1 MKTFAPLIAALLLMP
16 AAARAD
22 AIKDID
28 LAGSMLVRQILK
40 RTDIKGKNVA
50 ILPFENPE
58 NVATELGRLISE
70 GMEDGVINSGR
81 FTVLDRAYVTR
92 MMNEIAMSASG
103 LTDAR
108 TAIEIGKMKAAAYL
122 LVGRTEPIGRKRLRV
137 KVRLLETATAKL
149 VATAKA
155 DMRFS
160 RDLRALYAQAAVLDA
175 AAVGFFGEES
185 SGDVVFI
192 DRPGKSC
199 KWIEAKAKAPVRGDP
214 AAARAAAIAL
224 ARRKATQKLL
234 GQTPSAE
241 PNFSESAFRGQLE
254 KVLRATRSSRVSEES
269 IVDEGRQGKDYHVT
283 IETCL
288 RPLNR
293 KNKDFRVE
301 LMLNQNRFFSGQE
314 ASAILTTTKNAYI
327 YLFSVDF
334 DQNATR
340 VFPVE
345 GARGHR
351 SKAGKPFI
359 YPSERHRKDGV
370 TFGAELPEGA
380 GSSIEMLRV
389 VAVRR
394 DVEKLLDDAKTYP
407 EVVRKLE
414 GSGAAWAEDVRV
426 FTIYTP

>member
-16 AAARAD
+16 ASARAD

-28 LAGSMLVRQILK
+28 TAGSMLVRQILK
-40 RTDIKGKNVA
+40 GTDIKGKNVA

-58 NVATELGRLISE
+58 NVPTELGRLISE

-92 MMNEIAMSASG
+92 MMNEIALSASG

-108 TAIEIGKMKAAAYL
+108 TAIKIGKMKAAAYL

-149 VATAKA
+149 VATAKT

-160 RDLRALYAQAAVLDA
+160 RDLRTLYAQAAVLDA

-288 RPLNR
+288 RPLDR
-293 KNKDFRVE
+293 KSKGFRVE

-389 VAVRR
+389 IAVRSN
-394 DVEKLLDDAKTYP
+394 VGKLLDDAKTYP

-414 GSGAAWAEDVRV
+414 GSGAVWTEDVRV